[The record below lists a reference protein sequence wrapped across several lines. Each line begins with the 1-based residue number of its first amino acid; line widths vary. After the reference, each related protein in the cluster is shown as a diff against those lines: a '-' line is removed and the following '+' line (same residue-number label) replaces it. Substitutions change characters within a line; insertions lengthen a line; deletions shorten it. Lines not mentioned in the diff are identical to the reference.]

1 MARTVKIQVEGLKEL
16 GERLQKLDKDM
27 AGRVVRAATAAA
39 ANVVKKAAIQNAP
52 ISSEPHQLGR
62 RKDQIAQPGNLRK
75 NIIIRRLPPA
85 QRTSTEEYIV
95 TIRAGSGKVPKDAF
109 YGKFVEFGTVKMAPR
124 PFLRPAIDNNVQ
136 AAIDAMKERIV
147 KRLEKAGV

>member
-1 MARTVKIQVEGLKEL
+1 MADMMSLKITGLKDL
-16 GERLQKLDKDM
+16 GDRMRLLDKDIS
-27 AGRVVRAATAAA
+27 GRIARAATAAG

-52 ISSEPHQLGR
+52 ISSEPHQLGVQ
-62 RKDQIAQPGNLRK
+62 KDQIAQPGNLRQ
-75 NIIIRRLPPA
+75 NIITRRLPPA

-109 YGKFVEFGTVKMAPR
+109 YGRFVEFGTVKMTAH

-136 AAIDAMKERIV
+136 AAIDAMKG
-147 KRLEKAGV
+147 RLEQRLKKAGV

>member
-1 MARTVKIQVEGLKEL
+1 MAKGVTMKVDGLKEL
-16 GERLQKLDKDM
+16 GERLRKLDADV

-52 ISSEPHQLGR
+52 ISDAPHQLGV

-75 NIIIRRLPPA
+75 NIIIRRLPPGE
-85 QRTSTEEYIV
+85 RTATEEYIV
-95 TIRAGSGKVPKDAF
+95 TIRHGSGKVPKDAF
-109 YGKFVEFGTVKMAPR
+109 YGRFVEFGTVKMAAH

-136 AAIDAMKERIV
+136 AAIDAMKDRIV